1 MTNTERLTESIND
14 YKNPREVFE
23 AANALAHIIREQR
36 EELMQNAQ
44 PVRSSK
50 TNTMTAREE
59 FNKMLNESADPR
71 LTYNVLAALAITE
84 MQRKQRNQY

>member
-1 MTNTERLTESIND
+1 MTNTERLTESINAC
-14 YKNPREVFE
+14 KNPREVFE
-23 AANALAHIIREQR
+23 AANALAPIIREQR

-44 PVRSSK
+44 PVRSRK

-84 MQRKQRNQY
+84 MQRKKRNQY